1 MRAEEL
7 SDQLLLAAEQHDVS
21 SVLVTLRK
29 MKEENCLEQAINNNR
44 ESSLPFNSV
53 CELLLTLYAEE

>member
-21 SVLVTLRK
+21 SVLVTLRQ

-44 ESSLPFNSV
+44 ESSLPFNGV
-53 CELLLTLYAEE
+53 CKLLLTLYAEE